1 MRNLL
6 KFFYF
11 ICILG
16 YNILNVYFAKII
28 MDLTDSLSGKSSE
41 AFFRNIGIGAV
52 AVVGL
57 LVFNFIYIILQNYII
72 RDEMQKSQ
80 CKGFAGILF
89 ENKRELKEDEY
100 NKQYS
105 FLTKEIDLYE
115 NNFVK
120 IRLSM
125 ISSLIMLVASG
136 GMIFNIN
143 HKLLI
148 PILIMV
154 FAMVFVPFYMNGK
167 LRRAND
173 DYLKTNEKL
182 YARTGEF
189 LHGFETIRAYFA
201 EKEILKQYHKCVAD
215 NNEKKRILSNK
226 LGFTNAITAFFGIV
240 IVFVTFIV
248 GGKLVFE
255 GELTIG
261 AIFAT
266 VQLVTNMINPL
277 TELLYGMNEIS
288 AVRPIADKIKDIE
301 EKKIEFKDYEFDSKR
316 VKSVNLK
323 NVSFMYE
330 KQNKNFINNL
340 SMSFEKGKLY
350 AIVGENGSG
359 KSTLA
364 KLIAGYN
371 IGYSGEILLG
381 EKELKSIDYPDLR
394 KHVAYINQNPFVFDS
409 TAYDN
414 CTIFGKYDINSAA
427 SKAFECDN
435 MLLNKEK
442 SAINLSGGEKQK
454 LIFLRS
460 LNLDFDIII
469 YDEVEASMDIL
480 ARKKLLKFLAQQ
492 KNKIIICISHCVD
505 ESLDMYDEIIY
516 LKKGSITEKGSFR
529 QLYDNHGEFYDYY
542 NKKIS

>member
-1 MRNLL
+1 MKTEN
-6 KFFYF
+6 K
-11 ICILG
+11 
-16 YNILNVYFAKII
+16 KII
-28 MDLTDSLSGKSSE
+28 
-41 AFFRNIGIGAV
+41 V
-52 AVVGL
+52 
-57 LVFNFIYIILQNYII
+57 
-72 RDEMQKSQ
+72 
-80 CKGFAGILF
+80 
-89 ENKRELKEDEY
+89 
-100 NKQYS
+100 
-105 FLTKEIDLYE
+105 
-115 NNFVK
+115 
-120 IRLSM
+120 
-125 ISSLIMLVASG
+125 
-136 GMIFNIN
+136 
-143 HKLLI
+143 
-148 PILIMV
+148 
-154 FAMVFVPFYMNGK
+154 
-167 LRRAND
+167 
-173 DYLKTNEKL
+173 
-182 YARTGEF
+182 
-189 LHGFETIRAYFA
+189 
-201 EKEILKQYHKCVAD
+201 
-215 NNEKKRILSNK
+215 
-226 LGFTNAITAFFGIV
+226 LGC
-240 IVFVTFIV
+240 
-248 GGKLVFE
+248 
-255 GELTIG
+255 
-261 AIFAT
+261 
-266 VQLVTNMINPL
+266 P
-277 TELLYGMNEIS
+277 
-288 AVRPIADKIKDIE
+288 
-301 EKKIEFKDYEFDSKR
+301 
-316 VKSVNLK
+316 
-323 NVSFMYE
+323 
-330 KQNKNFINNL
+330 
-340 SMSFEKGKLY
+340 
-350 AIVGENGSG
+350 GSG